1 MSDFYNK
8 QASGAGGILVETGTT
23 AQTGDFCEIL
33 LLADTNFGVLT
44 ESRAD
49 ALGDTMTGFVI
60 PAGIVLKGKFSAFTL
75 TSGKV
80 RAMKSL
86 PIG

>member
-8 QASGAGGILVETGTT
+8 QASGAGGFVVETGTT
-23 AQTGDFCEIL
+23 AITGDFCEIQVL
-33 LLADTNFGVLT
+33 EAANFALLT
-44 ESRAD
+44 EARST
-49 ALGDTMTGFVI
+49 GDVMTGFAI
-60 PAGIVLKGKFSAFTL
+60 PAGTILKGKFTAFTL